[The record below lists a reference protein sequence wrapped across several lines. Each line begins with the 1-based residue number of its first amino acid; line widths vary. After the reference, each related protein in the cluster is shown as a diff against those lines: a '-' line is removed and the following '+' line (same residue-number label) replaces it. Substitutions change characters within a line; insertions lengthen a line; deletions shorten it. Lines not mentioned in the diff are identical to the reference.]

1 MRYSTVYERL
11 FSQESKPGI
20 LVLIDPD
27 KVDRDSVE
35 EIVQKINEH
44 DGVKAI
50 LVGTSVLLSD
60 DFDEFVSRV
69 RKVSKFPVIIFPGN
83 SLQVSK
89 NADAFLLP
97 SLISGRNPDFLIGE
111 HVKIAVFLKNSGIE
125 VIPTGYM
132 LVESGNYTS
141 VEYIS
146 FTRPIPREKID
157 IAIAH
162 AVAGELLGLKLLY
175 LEAGSGAKYPV
186 PPEMI
191 KSVVDS
197 VSIPV
202 IVGGGLRTRKDVEN
216 AINSGASHVVI
227 GTAFE
232 EDPEIL
238 QEVL

>member
-1 MRYSTVYERL
+1 MLSTVYEKL
-11 FSQESKPGI
+11 FSNSTDPGVLI
-20 LVLIDPD
+20 LIDPD
-27 KVDRDSVE
+27 KVNRNEVE
-35 EIVQKINEH
+35 ELIAKINSH
-44 DGVKAI
+44 DRVKAI
-50 LVGTSVLLSD
+50 LVGTSVLLSE
-60 DFDEFVSRV
+60 DFNEFVMRV
-69 RKVSKFPVIIFPGN
+69 KEVSKYPVIIFPGN

-111 HVKIAVFLKNSGIE
+111 HVKISVFLKNSGIE

-132 LVESGNYTS
+132 LIESGNYTS

-175 LEAGSGAKYPV
+175 LEAGSGAKFPV

-202 IVGGGLRTRKDVEN
+202 IVGGGLRTKEDVEN
-216 AINSGASHVVI
+216 ALASGARHVVI

-232 EDPEIL
+232 ENPEIL

>member
-1 MRYSTVYERL
+1 MLSTVYEKL
-11 FSQESKPGI
+11 FSNSTDPGVLI
-20 LVLIDPD
+20 LIDPD
-27 KVDRDSVE
+27 KVNRNEVE
-35 EIVQKINEH
+35 ELIAKINSH
-44 DGVKAI
+44 DRVKAI
-50 LVGTSVLLSD
+50 LVGTSVLLSE
-60 DFDEFVSRV
+60 DFNEFVMRV
-69 RKVSKFPVIIFPGN
+69 KEVSKYPVIIFPGN

-111 HVKIAVFLKNSGIE
+111 HVKISVFLKNSGIE

-132 LVESGNYTS
+132 LIESGNYTS

-175 LEAGSGAKYPV
+175 LEAGSGAKFPV

-202 IVGGGLRTRKDVEN
+202 IVGGGLRTKEDVEN
-216 AINSGASHVVI
+216 ALASGARHVVI

-232 EDPEIL
+232 ENPEIL
-238 QEVL
+238 REVL

>member
-1 MRYSTVYERL
+1 MLSTVYEKL
-11 FSQESKPGI
+11 FSDSTDPGVLI
-20 LVLIDPD
+20 LIDPD
-27 KVDRDSVE
+27 KVNRNEVE
-35 EIVQKINEH
+35 ELIAKINSH
-44 DGVKAI
+44 DRVKAI
-50 LVGTSVLLSD
+50 LVGTSVLLSE
-60 DFDEFVSRV
+60 DFNEFVMRV
-69 RKVSKFPVIIFPGN
+69 KEVSKYPVIIFPGN

-111 HVKIAVFLKNSGIE
+111 HVKISVFLKNSGIE

-132 LVESGNYTS
+132 LIESGNYTS

-175 LEAGSGAKYPV
+175 LEAGSGAKFPV

-202 IVGGGLRTRKDVEN
+202 IVGGGLRTKEDVEN
-216 AINSGASHVVI
+216 ALASGARHVVI

-232 EDPEIL
+232 ENPEIL
-238 QEVL
+238 REVL